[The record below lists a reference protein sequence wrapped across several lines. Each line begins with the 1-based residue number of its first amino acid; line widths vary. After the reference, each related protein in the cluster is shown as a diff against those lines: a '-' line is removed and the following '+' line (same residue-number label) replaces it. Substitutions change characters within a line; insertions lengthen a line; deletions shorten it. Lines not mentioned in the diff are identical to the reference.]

1 MRKFILPL
9 LIVALIGGGAYA
21 IFFRGQAAAPDAATS
36 TVVAAS
42 PEPAAL
48 AVVADAKVLPLSDV
62 ALSFERAG
70 TLAEL
75 LVDEGD
81 MVEAGQAL
89 ARLDS
94 AGLLLQVEQAQV
106 SLERARASYNR
117 AAAGADPEAVAVADA
132 AIAAAQAS
140 QAQAGA
146 AVTGPDIAAA
156 KARLDE
162 ARAALAELNN
172 GPKGTERTQAQAA
185 VDQSS
190 ANLQS
195 RRDSLSAAK
204 TSAELAVQTAA
215 NALRDRQLEYERVYW
230 DNRDMESKPGDLP
243 DERVDM
249 EEKALRAVE
258 NAETAL
264 AQAQVG
270 YEAARQAELEG
281 VASAEAQLRDAQARL
296 DQLVAPADADKVA
309 AAQARIAAAQAELAR
324 LQGPARSTQL
334 AAAAASVDQAA
345 AQRAQ
350 VAAPPREVDLELAR
364 VEVEAAQVAL
374 AMAEHELSLATLKA
388 PFAGTVA
395 ELSLEVGGLVSPGS
409 PALVLADLSKWQIET
424 EDLTELDVVKLREG
438 DAVSV
443 SFDALPGVALPGLIR
458 QIKPIGGNRQGDI
471 VYTAVIELAQAD
483 PRLRWNMTAV
493 VTAESDTVAG
503 R

>member
-1 MRKFILPL
+1 MRTFL
-9 LIVALIGGGAYA
+9 LAGLIIALIGGGAYA
-21 IFFRGQAAAPDAATS
+21 IFFRGQPAAPPPAAEGAPT
-36 TVVAAS
+36 A
-42 PEPAAL
+42 EPAPL
-48 AVVADAKVLPLSDV
+48 AVVADAKVLPLADV

-70 TLAEL
+70 TVAEL
-75 LVDEGD
+75 LVAEGD
-81 MVEAGQAL
+81 MVAAGQPL

-94 AGLLLQVEQAQV
+94 AGLLLQLEQARV
-106 SLERARASYNR
+106 ALERAQASYNR

-146 AVTGPDIAAA
+146 AVTGPDLAAA
-156 KARLDE
+156 RARLDE
-162 ARAALAELNN
+162 ARAALAELTN
-172 GPKGTERTQAQAA
+172 GPKSTEQAQAQAA
-185 VDQSS
+185 VDQAA

-204 TSAELAVQTAA
+204 TNAELAVQTAA

-230 DNRDMESKPGDLP
+230 DNRDMESRPGDLP
-243 DERVDM
+243 EERVDL
-249 EEKALRAVE
+249 EEKALRAVQ

-264 AQAQVG
+264 AQAQVA
-270 YEAARQAELEG
+270 YEGARQAEVEG
-281 VASAEAQLRDAQARL
+281 VAGAEAQLRDAQARL
-296 DQLVAPADADKVA
+296 EQLLAPADADRVA
-309 AAQARIAAAQAELAR
+309 AAQARVAAAQAEQAR

-334 AAAAASVDQAA
+334 AAAAAGVEQAR

-350 VAAPPREVDLELAR
+350 VAAGPREVDLELAR
-364 VEVEAAQVAL
+364 VEVEAAQVGL
-374 AMAEHELSLATLKA
+374 AQAEHELGLATLRA

-395 ELSLEVGGLVSPGS
+395 ELSLELGGLVSPGS
-409 PALVLADLSKWQIET
+409 PALVLADLSRWQIET

-438 DAVSV
+438 DPVSV
-443 SFDALPGVALPGLIR
+443 GFDALPGLALPGRIV

-471 VYTAVIELAQAD
+471 VYTAVIELAEAD

-493 VTAESDTVAG
+493 VTAEGDVVAG